1 LLVDVVL
8 ARLKIFDEEEEIPAI
23 FADMSALISF
33 FNADVSYVLRNK
45 TGIRLWLADVVKK
58 EGFRLGELSII
69 LCSDEYLFKMNVQY
83 LKHKTYTDII
93 TFDQSESKEEVSG
106 ELYISIDRIKD
117 NAKTLDINILDE
129 LHRVIVHG
137 TLHLCGYGDKDS
149 KSKSKMTQKENFY
162 LLKRKFL

>member
-1 LLVDVVL
+1 M
-8 ARLKIFDEEEEIPAI
+8 P
-23 FADMSALISF
+23 SSISF
-33 FNADVSYVLRNK
+33 FNADVSYVLRSKN
-45 TGIRLWLADVVKK
+45 GIRLWLSDVIKK
-58 EGFRLGELSII
+58 ERFQLGELSII

-93 TFDQSESKEEVSG
+93 TFDQSESKCEVSG

-117 NAKTLDINILDE
+117 NAKTLNINLIDE

-137 TLHLCGYGDKDS
+137 TLHLCGYGDKDP
-149 KSKSKMTQKENFY
+149 KSKLKMTQKENFY